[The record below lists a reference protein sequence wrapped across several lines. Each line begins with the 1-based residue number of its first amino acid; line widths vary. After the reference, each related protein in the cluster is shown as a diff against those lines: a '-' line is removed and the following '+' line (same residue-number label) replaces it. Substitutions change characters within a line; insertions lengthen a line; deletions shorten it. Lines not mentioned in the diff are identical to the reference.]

1 MENLKTV
8 NLFDAVPYIAQTRFE
23 NEYNDYRDVTFQ
35 DIQKG
40 IREIYKI
47 TAREFPTGQFWK
59 DHHFKTVRTMLY
71 NAVELV
77 LDDPWT
83 YNETCRVNADQL
95 NKDHNIEVHL
105 T

>member
-1 MENLKTV
+1 MENFKTV

>member
-23 NEYNDYRDVTFQ
+23 NEYQTYDEVDFK
-35 DIQKG
+35 DIAKG
-40 IREIYKI
+40 IKDVCKM
-47 TAREFPTGQFWK
+47 TARTLPERYWK
-59 DHHFKTVRTMLY
+59 DHYYKTVKTMLC
-71 NAVELV
+71 NAIELV

-83 YNETCRVNADQL
+83 YNETCRVNADEL